1 MKKLLIAS
9 ALGLGFLL
17 PAVHAN
23 ASPADIPQGEL
34 TGAKWVPWQNNYE
47 ESTSYRASDV
57 GSKAG
62 IWLKKVDKDDGDIE
76 YKHYQTNCSGGPVIK
91 DAEIEVEHGYY
102 KRKTDY
108 DAVDNPYKADA
119 IRSLICR

>member
-23 ASPADIPQGEL
+23 ASPANIAKGEL
-34 TGAKWVPWQNNYE
+34 TGAKWVAWQNNYE
-47 ESTSYRASDV
+47 ESVAYRAKDV
-57 GSKAG
+57 GSKTG
-62 IWLKKVDKDDGDIE
+62 IWLKKVEKDDRDTE
-76 YKHYQTNCSGGPVIK
+76 YKHYRADCAGGPVIK
-91 DAEIEVEHGYY
+91 DAEIEVKFGYL

-119 IRSLICR
+119 IRGLICR